1 MNKRYNFYK
10 KTMFFEVF
18 ASLLF
23 CLFNISFKFDISL
36 LAFPI
41 SIAFTIVLAYF
52 QKIKLVKNGDGSF
65 APVVNKMNE
74 YLPYVNLLTFIL
86 RRAGK
91 DGTPFFVD
99 LIQVLLWI
107 VVTVL
112 VFINIKMQMI
122 FTTKKFCNSNFY
134 FESIFVIF
142 VC

>member
-52 QKIKLVKNGDGSF
+52 SKN
-65 APVVNKMNE
+65 
-74 YLPYVNLLTFIL
+74 
-86 RRAGK
+86 
-91 DGTPFFVD
+91 
-99 LIQVLLWI
+99 
-107 VVTVL
+107 
-112 VFINIKMQMI
+112 
-122 FTTKKFCNSNFY
+122 
-134 FESIFVIF
+134 
-142 VC
+142 